1 MLRGCDQI
9 GQRVALDLAARA
21 FRQCGHAADQAR
33 YLVGRKSF
41 ARELPKLVR
50 SCFGVRAQHHDG
62 GDVFAEL
69 LMRDGE
75 HAGLQHRRM
84 AQQDLF
90 DLQGRDL
97 LPAAVDDVLDAADDE
112 EVAVGVEIA
121 EVAGPEPAVA
131 EGGPCRRL
139 VIIIA
144 AAHVRPAQHDLAML
158 AARKRAARPVHDRD
172 LGARSAADRS
182 DLAQLERIGGDLRG
196 CFRHAVG
203 LEHGNAEHRLQP
215 VQDRRR
221 ERG

>member
-1 MLRGCDQI
+1 
-9 GQRVALDLAARA
+9 
-21 FRQCGHAADQAR
+21 
-33 YLVGRKSF
+33 
-41 ARELPKLVR
+41 
-50 SCFGVRAQHHDG
+50 
-62 GDVFAEL
+62 
-69 LMRDGE
+69 MRDGE

-112 EVAVGVEIA
+112 EIAVGVEIA
-121 EVAGPEPAVA
+121 EVAGPKPAVA

-172 LGARSAADRS
+172 LRARSTADRS

-196 CFRHAVG
+196 RFRHAVG

-215 VQDRRR
+215 VQDRGR